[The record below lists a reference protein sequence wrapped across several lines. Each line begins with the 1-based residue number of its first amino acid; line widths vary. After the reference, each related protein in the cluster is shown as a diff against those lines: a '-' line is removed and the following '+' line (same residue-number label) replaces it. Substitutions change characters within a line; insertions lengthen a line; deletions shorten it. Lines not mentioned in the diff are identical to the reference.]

1 MQGYST
7 TVGYGVTKI
16 LQESKTLQI
25 NIFFSE
31 VYKLQGYS
39 NTIWY
44 GVTKSLQDS
53 KTFQINILFNE
64 VH

>member
-31 VYKLQGYS
+31 VY
-39 NTIWY
+39 
-44 GVTKSLQDS
+44 
-53 KTFQINILFNE
+53 
-64 VH
+64 